1 MKDIFKYGYLFKQD
15 YHIKNIQEN
24 AELVVY
30 SMVCFFIPF
39 LLGHPQL
46 LVGIVVNAS
55 LILAAL
61 NLKSFKLLPIIMI
74 PSIGVLTKG
83 LIFGPFT
90 IFLVYMIPFIW
101 IGNAILVYCFKKLNL
116 GLGLNRWFVLFIGSV
131 LKAGFLFGVAY
142 LLVKLSILP
151 AVFLG
156 AMGLLQVYTALL
168 GGVLAFSVQGIKKR
182 VLLVS
187 DKKNP

>member
-1 MKDIFKYGYLFKQD
+1 MKEFRYGYLFKQD

-30 SMVCFFIPF
+30 SMVCFFVPF

-46 LVGIVVNAS
+46 LVGTVVNAS

-61 NLKSFKLLPIIMI
+61 NLKSYKLLPIIMI
-74 PSIGVLTKG
+74 PSLGVLTKG

-101 IGNAILVYCFKKLNL
+101 IGNTILVYCFKKFNL
-116 GLGLNRWFVLFIGSV
+116 GLRMNKWFVLFIGSG
-131 LKAGFLFGVAY
+131 LKVGFLFGIAY
-142 LLVKLSILP
+142 LLVKVGILP

-182 VLLVS
+182 F
-187 DKKNP
+187 K

>member
-1 MKDIFKYGYLFKQD
+1 MKEFRYGYLFKQD

-24 AELVVY
+24 AELLVY
-30 SMVCFFIPF
+30 SMVCFFVPF

-46 LVGIVVNAS
+46 LVGTVVNAS

-61 NLKSFKLLPIIMI
+61 NLKSFKLLPVIMI
-74 PSIGVLTKG
+74 PSLGVLTKG

-116 GLGLNRWFVLFIGSV
+116 GLRMNKWFVLFIGSG
-131 LKAGFLFGVAY
+131 LKAGFLFGIAY
-142 LLVKLSILP
+142 LLVKMSVLP

-182 VLLVS
+182 FI
-187 DKKNP
+187 

>member
-1 MKDIFKYGYLFKQD
+1 MKEFRYGYLFKQD

-30 SMVCFFIPF
+30 SMVCFFVPF

-46 LVGIVVNAS
+46 LVGTVVNAS

-61 NLKSFKLLPIIMI
+61 NLKSYKLLPIIMI
-74 PSIGVLTKG
+74 PSLGVLTKG

-101 IGNAILVYCFKKLNL
+101 IGNTILVYCFKKFNL
-116 GLGLNRWFVLFIGSV
+116 GLRMNKWFVLFIH
-131 LKAGFLFGVAY
+131 FFNF
-142 LLVKLSILP
+142 IW
-151 AVFLG
+151 
-156 AMGLLQVYTALL
+156 
-168 GGVLAFSVQGIKKR
+168 
-182 VLLVS
+182 
-187 DKKNP
+187 

>member
-116 GLGLNRWFVLFIGSV
+116 GLGLNSWFVLFIGSV
-131 LKAGFLFGVAY
+131 SKAGFLFGVAY